1 MTHSIIVKKNYG
13 EKNDSM
19 NFRIYSTMPK
29 KNPQSCPAVRC
40 DGEEMGLS
48 LFPVLHKRI
57 SGRSECDAL

>member
-1 MTHSIIVKKNYG
+1 
-13 EKNDSM
+13 M

-29 KNPQSCPAVRC
+29 INPQSCPAVRC